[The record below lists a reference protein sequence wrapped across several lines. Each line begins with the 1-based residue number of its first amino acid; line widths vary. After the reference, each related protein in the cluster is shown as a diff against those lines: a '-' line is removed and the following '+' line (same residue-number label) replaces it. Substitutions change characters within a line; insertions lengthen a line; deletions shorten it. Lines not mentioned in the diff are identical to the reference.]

1 MVHRR
6 LTSDFFTL
14 SAAESDWAPV
24 ENTLGAMH
32 VTKAPLSWCST
43 LCPLLGRP
51 SGGEAL
57 VGMEWFDGSGPA
69 GGCDAGVTQRAG
81 LARD

>member
-24 ENTLGAMH
+24 ENTLGAMY
-32 VTKAPLSWCST
+32 VTKARS
-43 LCPLLGRP
+43 LGVARSAP
-51 SGGEAL
+51 YSGDPPVGEAL

-69 GGCDAGVTQRAG
+69 GGWDAGVTQRAG
-81 LARD
+81 LTRD

>member
-51 SGGEAL
+51 SGG
-57 VGMEWFDGSGPA
+57 GGFSWDG
-69 GGCDAGVTQRAG
+69 VVRRVRAG
-81 LARD
+81 REDGTRA